1 MGTAVLDELRQ
12 VGLIDN
18 SPVPHLTQKGRDWLN
33 TLESTRAHDQLEIID
48 ACADLVLSTNG
59 LFR

>member
-1 MGTAVLDELRQ
+1 MGTAVIEELRQ
-12 VGLIDN
+12 MGLIDA
-18 SPVPHLTQKGRDWLN
+18 SPMPHLTEKGRDWLN
-33 TLESTRAHDQLEIID
+33 TLEDARSHDQVEIID